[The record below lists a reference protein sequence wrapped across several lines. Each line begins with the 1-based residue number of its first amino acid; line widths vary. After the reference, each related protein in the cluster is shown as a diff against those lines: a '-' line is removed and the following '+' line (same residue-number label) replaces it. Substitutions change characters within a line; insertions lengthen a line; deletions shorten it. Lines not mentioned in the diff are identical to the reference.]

1 MSDKTWNIIWVF
13 FAVTIIVGGLTM
25 AYFGER
31 DQLGII
37 MDSKIIKTA
46 IWFYMLIGVYCIL
59 YSVVRER
66 TKASTKKKLLYTFIV
81 LGIALL
87 YLTITRIIL

>member
-31 DQLGII
+31 DQLGI
-37 MDSKIIKTA
+37 KTPKEN
-46 IWFYMLIGVYCIL
+46 MLNDFIEL
-59 YSVVRER
+59 KR
-66 TKASTKKKLLYTFIV
+66 TLCLRCRSD
-81 LGIALL
+81 
-87 YLTITRIIL
+87 